1 MTHSTLCALLLATPA
16 LAPLLE
22 TLLPHLAQLAGL
34 LEDFRHRPVTPEAT
48 YDLEQALQ
56 KQSRELSRQL
66 LAGQL
71 NQLEPQDAPQT
82 PRQLCQDGNRYR
94 RRDKHKNTIA
104 SLSGSIT
111 LWRFLYEPNE
121 AGERCIHPLEQ
132 RLGIV
137 AGCATPAL
145 AERAGLACADES
157 QRAALDRLARDH
169 GVHWSADTYRKVT
182 QALAAGLAPQ
192 RQPAQVE
199 KVLAWLSVAQ
209 ASTGRH
215 RPVLAAGRDG
225 VQVPIRD
232 GEYHEGATAT
242 LSVFDRRGKRLGTV
256 YLGRMPEPGQPTLT
270 VQLTDLLRAVL
281 LAWEGPTP
289 RLAYIT
295 DGGWHPSD
303 YYRRVLRKMEDPRRP
318 GHRLAW
324 ERVIDLY
331 HAYGYVTQLAE
342 ALFGDSKAGRE
353 WARRMRRLLRDGARG
368 WSRVLQAAAYQRNQG
383 EPTGKRAQAYEQ
395 AHGYLRRQG
404 RFMDYA
410 GYRRRGLPVGSG
422 VTEAACKTVFT
433 QRLKRSGMRWGGA
446 GGQVALDL
454 RVLRLS
460 GVWDSAFRKYLRC
473 LEDQLSVKP
482 IQPTADT
489 HDTHTANTQEKS
501 QNAA

>member
-22 TLLPHLAQLAGL
+22 NLLPHLAQLAGL
-34 LEDFRHRPVTPEAT
+34 LQDFRNRPVTPPSV

-56 KQSRELSRQL
+56 KRSRELSRQL
-66 LAGQL
+66 LEGQL
-71 NQLEPQDAPQT
+71 NQLEPPDAPQA
-82 PRQLCQDGNRYR
+82 PSRLCQGGNRYR
-94 RRDKHKNTIA
+94 RRDKHPNTIGT
-104 SLSGSIT
+104 LFGPIT
-111 LWRFLYEPNE
+111 LWRFLYEPDE
-121 AGERCIHPLEQ
+121 AGERCVHPLEQ

-145 AERAGLACADES
+145 AERAGLACVDEP

-182 QALAAGLAPQ
+182 QQLAAGLAAQ

-199 KVLAWLSVAQ
+199 KVIAWMAQ
-209 ASTGRH
+209 AQSSKGRH

-225 VQVPIRD
+225 IQVPLRD

-242 LSVFDRRGKRLGTV
+242 VSVFDRRGRRLGTV
-256 YLGRMPEPGQPTLT
+256 YLGRMPEPDQPTLT
-270 VQLTDLLRAVL
+270 AQLTDLLQAVL

-295 DGGWHPSD
+295 DAGWHPSD
-303 YYRRVLRKMEDPRRP
+303 YYRRVLRKMADPRRP
-318 GHRLAW
+318 GQKLAW
-324 ERVIDLY
+324 ERILDLY

-342 ALFGDSKAGRE
+342 ALFGDSKAGRA
-353 WARRMRRLLRDGARG
+353 WARRMRQQLRDGPRG
-368 WSRVLQAAAYQRNQG
+368 AARVLQAAAWQRNQRA
-383 EPTGKRAQAYEQ
+383 PTGKRAQAYEK

-433 QRLKRSGMRWGGA
+433 QRLKRSGMRWGRA

-460 GVWDSAFRKYLRC
+460 GVWDSAFQKYLRC
-473 LEDQLSVKP
+473 LEENLNIEYIEP
-482 IQPTADT
+482 IANT
-489 HDTHTANTQEKS
+489 HDTHTANTQEKTR
-501 QNAA
+501 NAA